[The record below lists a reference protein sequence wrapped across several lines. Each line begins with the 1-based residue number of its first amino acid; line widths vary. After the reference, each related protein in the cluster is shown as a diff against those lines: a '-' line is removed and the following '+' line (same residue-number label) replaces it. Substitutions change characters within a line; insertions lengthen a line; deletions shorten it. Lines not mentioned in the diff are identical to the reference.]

1 MGDIGWRRRRLAAE
15 MREARGPHSNPGI
28 MGGRLMIRIS
38 RGIMLAAT
46 AALLFAGVGTAQAD
60 DTIKVGGLATLEGAF
75 TVLGQDGM
83 RGIELAL
90 KQHNSMAGGKK
101 IELIKGSSDA
111 SPDSA
116 VNAARKLVEQNNVQ
130 ILIGPLSGD
139 EGLAVK
145 NYAKTQPQVTFINGT
160 SAAQDTTLRDPAPNF
175 FRFTTDGAQWQAG
188 LGEYAFATK
197 GYKKIVT
204 VAEDYS
210 FPYTQVFG
218 FMLGYCK
225 AGGHVVDKFWVPIGN
240 KDFSSI
246 VASIPD
252 DIDAVYVALGG
263 ADAVNFLSQY
273 DQAGGGKPMIG
284 GSITVDQTVL
294 GSKGKTKTYLIGTPS
309 AGPIADNW
317 DDPKWKTF
325 VADYKAAFPD
335 GFPSPSLFAHG
346 YYVETLAMLDAL
358 DKVGGDLSD
367 GQKKFRDALAV
378 MTLDTPTGQVKLDK
392 NRQAIADIFLTEVA
406 QGADGN
412 LYNKV
417 VKVIPQVDQTL
428 GTPEDEF
435 LKLGPVSRT
444 NPECK

>member
-1 MGDIGWRRRRLAAE
+1 
-15 MREARGPHSNPGI
+15 
-28 MGGRLMIRIS
+28 
-38 RGIMLAAT
+38 
-46 AALLFAGVGTAQAD
+46 
-60 DTIKVGGLATLEGAF
+60 
-75 TVLGQDGM
+75 
-83 RGIELAL
+83 
-90 KQHNSMAGGKK
+90 
-101 IELIKGSSDA
+101 
-111 SPDSA
+111 
-116 VNAARKLVEQNNVQ
+116 
-130 ILIGPLSGD
+130 
-139 EGLAVK
+139 
-145 NYAKTQPQVTFINGT
+145 VTFINGT

-175 FRFTTDGAQWQAG
+175 YRFTTDGAQWQAG
-188 LGEYAFATK
+188 LGQYAFDK
-197 GYKKIVT
+197 GYKKVVV

-273 DQAGGGKPMIG
+273 DQAGGTKPMIG

-317 DDPKWKTF
+317 DNPKWKAF
-325 VADYKAAFPD
+325 VAAYKKAYPN

-346 YYVETLAMLDAL
+346 YYVEALAMMQAL
-358 DKVGGDLSD
+358 DTVHGDLSD
-367 GQKKFRDALAV
+367 GQKAFREALASETV
-378 MTLDTPTGQVKLDK
+378 DTPTGMVKLDK
-392 NRQAIADIFLTEVA
+392 NRNAVADIFLTEVA
-406 QGADGN
+406 QGEDGN
-412 LYNKV
+412 LFNKV
-417 VKVIPQVDQTL
+417 VKVIPAVDQTL
-428 GTPEDEF
+428 GTPEDQF
-435 LKLGPVSRT
+435 LALGPVSRT